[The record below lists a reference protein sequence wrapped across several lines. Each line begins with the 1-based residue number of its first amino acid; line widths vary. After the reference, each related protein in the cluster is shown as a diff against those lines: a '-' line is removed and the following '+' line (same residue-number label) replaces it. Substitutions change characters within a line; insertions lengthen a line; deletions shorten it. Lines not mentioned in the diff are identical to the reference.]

1 MIKKILENDT
11 KNCYEAIS
19 ADTKLTQLDADFY
32 ETIGKLP
39 GADKFKL
46 EDIFSTYMAR
56 ITRIAYLQGM
66 KDFSELHTCLK
77 EDTSE
82 ILKKYVD

>member
-11 KNCYEAIS
+11 KSCYEAIS
-19 ADTKLTQLDADFY
+19 ADSKLSQLDADFY

-39 GADKFKL
+39 DTEKFKL

-66 KDFSELHTCLK
+66 KDFAELHDCLK
-77 EDTSE
+77 EDTSA
-82 ILKKYVD
+82 ILAKYVD